1 MGGVVNATILSD
13 GNEINPEY
21 ALVNIDI
28 IKEVNKIP
36 CASIT
41 VLDGDPAKQKY
52 EISDTAFFEPGK
64 EIEIKLRYEGEE
76 DTTVFKGIVVR
87 HSVKADKSGSFL
99 SAELRDA
106 CVRLTNKRKNAV
118 FIDQKDNEIISE
130 IIKDGNLQVSTIHET
145 KQMHKQMVQYYCTD
159 WDFILSRADVT
170 GLLVLPDDGS
180 VSVTMPDLSG
190 APAHTFEYGIDEIYD
205 FEMEADI
212 HNQYKSVASTSWDV
226 KEQKM
231 LQPKEAKAFS
241 LEQGNLDPAKLAET
255 IGGDKCQLVS
265 AVQEGDEEMQAWADA
280 KMIKDRMSML
290 RGRIKVPGFAGIKPG
305 DVMEV
310 AGIGDRFNGKTLV
323 TGIRHQFGEQGWQTD
338 VQFGLKADWFSLND
352 NITDTPAAGLVPAVN
367 GLQIGIVDPFEE
379 DPDKQFRVKVK
390 IPAIDETEGVVW
402 ARIASMDSGDNRG
415 IFFIPEPG
423 DEVVV
428 GFFNDDPRQAVI
440 LGSLYSE
447 KNAPPLPFEITEE
460 NKDKG
465 IVTKGELRILFNDD
479 EKSIEI
485 GTPAGNIISMK
496 DEEGIF
502 LEDKNGNK
510 LSLDDQG
517 ITIKSAKDI
526 PMEGTNITI
535 KGSKVD
541 IN

>member
-1 MGGVVNATILSD
+1 MGGVVNVTILSD

-41 VLDGDPAKQKY
+41 VLDGDSAKQKY

-64 EIEIKLRYEGEE
+64 EIEIKLCYEGEE

-106 CVRLTNKRKNAV
+106 CVKLTNKRKSAV
-118 FIDQKDNEIISE
+118 FIDQKDNEIISK

-145 KQMHKQMVQYYCTD
+145 KQIHKQMVQYYCTD
-159 WDFILSRADVT
+159 WDFMLSRADVN
-170 GLLVLPDDGS
+170 GFLVLVDDGS
-180 VSVTMPDLSG
+180 ISVTKPDLSG
-190 APAHTFEYGIDEIYD
+190 EPAHTFEYGIDEIID

-305 DVMEV
+305 DVMGV

-485 GTPAGNIISMK
+485 GTPSGNIISMK

>member
-1 MGGVVNATILSD
+1 MGGVVNVTILSD

-41 VLDGDPAKQKY
+41 VLDGDSAKQKY

-106 CVRLTNKRKNAV
+106 CVKLTNKRKSAV
-118 FIDQKDNEIISE
+118 FIDQKDNEIISK

-145 KQMHKQMVQYYCTD
+145 KQIHKQMVQYYCTD
-159 WDFILSRADVT
+159 WDFILSRSDVN
-170 GLLVLPDDGS
+170 GFLVLPDDGS
-180 VSVTMPDLSG
+180 ISVTRPDPSG
-190 APAHTFEYGIDEIYD
+190 PPAHTFEYGIDEIYD
-205 FEMEADI
+205 FEMEVDI

-290 RGRIKVPGFAGIKPG
+290 RGRIKVPGLAGIKPG

-310 AGIGDRFNGKTLV
+310 AGIGERFNGKTLV
-323 TGIRHQFGEQGWQTD
+323 TGIRHQLGEQGWQTD

-465 IVTKGELRILFNDD
+465 IVTKGELKILFNDD

-485 GTPAGNIISMK
+485 GTPSGNIISMK